1 MSKEGKATIL
11 QAAAKVL
18 AWELYAASG
27 YGRTRTRIS
36 VEKFDFL
43 VGDVWAERV
52 NGRWRVHRADGP
64 AGCFGPYP
72 GNCVRGASRAG

>member
-1 MSKEGKATIL
+1 MSKEGKAAIL

-36 VEKFDFL
+36 VEKFDREL
-43 VGDVWAERV
+43 RSA
-52 NGRWRVHRADGP
+52 
-64 AGCFGPYP
+64 
-72 GNCVRGASRAG
+72 VRQWNAIHNNLKTTKGAVS